1 MITRMSHTTIWVL
14 NQDEAKTFYV
24 DKLGFDV
31 RTDATMEGGFRWLT
45 VGPKNQ
51 PDLEIVLMAIQPGQM
66 FDEATANKLRSLVE
80 SGKMGAGVFETD
92 DCRGTYEDLKRKGV
106 EFLSPPADRFYGIE
120 AIMKDNS
127 GNWFSMSQQKKD

>member
-1 MITRMSHTTIWVL
+1 MITRMSHTPIWVL
-14 NQDEAKTFYV
+14 NQEEAKKFYV

-45 VGPKNQ
+45 VGPKGQ
-51 PDLEIVLMAIQPGQM
+51 PDMEIILMAIQPGQM
-66 FDEATANKLRSLVE
+66 FDEASALKLRSLVE
-80 SGKMGAGVFETD
+80 AGKMGAAVFETD
-92 DCRGTYEDLKRKGV
+92 DCRATYEDLKRKGV
-106 EFLSPPADRFYGIE
+106 EFLSPPTDRFYGIE